1 MLMSLLDRLKDAG
14 FANVKEMDGVE
25 RTHFMNDIYLD
36 YQTCKDLQQTKME
49 KFYLELLEQLIEDYG
64 H

>member
-1 MLMSLLDRLKDAG
+1 MSLLDRLKDAG

-36 YQTCKDLQQTKME
+36 YQACKDLQQTKME

-64 H
+64 N

>member
-1 MLMSLLDRLKDAG
+1 MSLLDRLKDAG

-36 YQTCKDLQQTKME
+36 YQACKNLQQTKME

-64 H
+64 N

>member
-36 YQTCKDLQQTKME
+36 YQVCKNLQQTKME

-64 H
+64 N

>member
-36 YQTCKDLQQTKME
+36 YKACKDLRQTKME

>member
-36 YQTCKDLQQTKME
+36 YQACKNLQQTKME

-64 H
+64 N